1 MRISDWRSD
10 VCSSDLR
17 ASFAELKIFVVA
29 PGPQLAVALYG
40 GIVLVAG
47 CDHSPVGS
55 AADLDWIE
63 FVDCNG
69 AASPQARERVIA
81 PRPHR
86 SVGLDS
92 DRMLVSGGHLCPTTM
107 FMDLN
112 GHRTVIPITMAELAI
127 LVVTPTPEGSVRF
140 DRHAM
145 GAAGDGRHPIAVR
158 TDARRHEPTGLAG

>member
-17 ASFAELKIFVVA
+17 ASFAELKRFVVA
-29 PGPQLAVALYG
+29 PGPQRAVALDG

-69 AASPQARERVIA
+69 RSEERRVGQECVSPCRARWSTY
-81 PRPHR
+81 HYKKNTNN
-86 SVGLDS
+86 S
-92 DRMLVSGGHLCPTTM
+92 TT
-107 FMDLN
+107 
-112 GHRTVIPITMAELAI
+112 E
-127 LVVTPTPEGSVRF
+127 
-140 DRHAM
+140 
-145 GAAGDGRHPIAVR
+145 
-158 TDARRHEPTGLAG
+158 

>member
-10 VCSSDLR
+10 VCPDGTR
-17 ASFAELKIFVVA
+17 ASFAELKRFVVA
-29 PGPQLAVALYG
+29 PGPQRAVALDG

-81 PRPHR
+81 PRPNR

-92 DRMLVSGGHLCPTTM
+92 DRMLVSGRHFCTT
-107 FMDLN
+107 
-112 GHRTVIPITMAELAI
+112 TTIIT
-127 LVVTPTPEGSVRF
+127 T
-140 DRHAM
+140 
-145 GAAGDGRHPIAVR
+145 
-158 TDARRHEPTGLAG
+158 